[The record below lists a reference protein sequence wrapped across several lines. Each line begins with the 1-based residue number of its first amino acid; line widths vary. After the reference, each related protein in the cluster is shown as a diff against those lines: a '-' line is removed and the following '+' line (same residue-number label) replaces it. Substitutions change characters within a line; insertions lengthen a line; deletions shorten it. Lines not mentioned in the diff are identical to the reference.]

1 MACKKSG
8 FSKADRLERAGF
20 SSWTGRFEVAL
31 VFGVKSY
38 AKCLLSIQAGPAHQ
52 KLKRVFRQKPD
63 LFKKLQKVELRIAFD
78 LFVFCEPQHDVL
90 MGLHGLPRIQAAAF
104 NHHKRAD
111 PIAFFDRFYDF
122 DVDVRHIAAYDPNPF
137 TNFAGFN
144 PSVRQKSVCIT
155 C

>member
-1 MACKKSG
+1 MLKIGIFQSG
-8 FSKADRLERAGF
+8 QVGKGKY
-20 SSWTGRFEVAL
+20 SSWTGKFEGAL
-31 VFGVKSY
+31 VFDVKSF
-38 AKCLLSIQAGPAHQ
+38 AKCLLLIQAGPAHQ

-63 LFKKLQKVELRIAFD
+63 LFKELQKVELRIAFD

-90 MGLHGLPRIQAAAF
+90 MCRHGLPSIQAAAL

-111 PIAFFDRFYDF
+111 PVAFFDRFYDF
-122 DVDVRHIAAYDPNPF
+122 DLNVGHIAAYDPNPF

-144 PSVRQKSVCIT
+144 PAVRQKPVCIT